1 MTAPTK
7 EDVERAERVIDNQT
21 SGEEIS
27 CGPDGVDITDGL
39 IMGIAQLLADERE
52 RAEKESE
59 LNRLQMLYALALMWN
74 QYCAKGGHLFMCAG
88 EACLTALEENNIGGA
103 DDMGGDIDTDK
114 IEALIQA
121 ALADGVDLKKP

>member
-7 EDVERAERVIDNQT
+7 EDVKRAERVIDNQT

-52 RAEKESE
+52 RVWRKAENEEIVCSKHKDWPSKEMPMYKVGCEDCQFVRGYNSK
-59 LNRLQMLYALALMWN
+59 RLEITQS
-74 QYCAKGGHLFMCAG
+74 
-88 EACLTALEENNIGGA
+88 
-103 DDMGGDIDTDK
+103 
-114 IEALIQA
+114 
-121 ALADGVDLKKP
+121 ALADGVDLSPKAD

>member
-52 RAEKESE
+52 RVWRKA
-59 LNRLQMLYALALMWN
+59 
-74 QYCAKGGHLFMCAG
+74 AG
-88 EACLTALEENNIGGA
+88 TVLPNPNAVDSWYDAAICLRN
-103 DDMGGDIDTDK
+103 
-114 IEALIQA
+114 A
-121 ALADGVDLKKP
+121 ALVDGVDLNAKSE